1 MTRHVM
7 SSDTESLYDEISRF
21 IDGSA
26 AGLLQVLVAAAQRTT
41 FERIIACPTYPV
53 PARTSGLSATVER
66 FHEAMLLPD
75 VHVPTFLARL
85 YESARTIKERK
96 LAGQF
101 FTSAD
106 VAKWALSVASPL
118 PNDDVCDA
126 GGGTG
131 VFADAI
137 LRRGQPVGSYVGVE
151 NDPIL
156 ALCVAHT
163 LESINAPNSYKVWY
177 ANFLLLQDAAF
188 RERGLRVPT
197 FIISN
202 PPFVRVHNLKGRER
216 IRATLKSSLGVILPR
231 LSGSINYFLLRAAE
245 LVGSA
250 DSSALID
257 RPSGRLLFFFPK
269 EAEGS
274 VRAQA
279 LRDDLERLHGW
290 TSQIHKIPYAQ
301 TGIDQHRSNAVGL
314 FFVFEHTRL
323 QVELTKRPS
332 KPDVC
337 VQDLL
342 KIRRGISTGCN
353 EFFVLTDEKARR
365 NKIPEQYLRR
375 VLPTRIPLPD
385 RNFTEADWHLLRES
399 GHPCWL
405 LSLPNGKLEDFEPP
419 VQEYLKEGLRRGLH
433 TTPTALELRT
443 WFSIRVLPTPPDVFV
458 TYFFHDAPRFILN
471 GAQALNL
478 TNILGGRFVKPI
490 QDPNLKEIV
499 IDLLNE
505 QAESWIKVNM
515 AGREYKSGL
524 RRIEPVELSML
535 PLHSAVI
542 ELATGEKRII
552 TEKSRSLFD

>member
-1 MTRHVM
+1 VTRHVM
-7 SSDTESLYDEISRF
+7 SSDAESLYEEISRF

-66 FHEAMLLPD
+66 FHEVMLLPD

-85 YESARTIKERK
+85 YESARTIKDRK

-106 VAKWALSVASPL
+106 VAKWALSFVSPL

-126 GGGTG
+126 GCGTG

-137 LRRGQPVGSYVGVE
+137 FRRGQPVGSYVGVE

-188 RERGLRVPT
+188 RERGLRAPS

-216 IRATLKSSLGVILPR
+216 IRTTLKSSLGVMLPR

-245 LVGSA
+245 LAGSA
-250 DSSALID
+250 DSSALIK
-257 RPSGRLLFFFPK
+257 RPRGRLLFFLPK

-274 VRAQA
+274 VHAQV
-279 LRDDLERLHGW
+279 LRDDLERQHGW
-290 TSQIHKIPYAQ
+290 TSQIYKIPYTQ
-301 TGIDQHRSNAVGL
+301 TGINQHRSNAVGL
-314 FFVFEHTRL
+314 FCVFEQTKLH
-323 QVELTKRPS
+323 VELMKRPS

-337 VQDLL
+337 VRDLL

-353 EFFVLTDEKARR
+353 EFFVLTDEKAQQSE
-365 NKIPEQYLRR
+365 IPKQYLKR
-375 VLPTRIPLPD
+375 VLPTRIPILG
-385 RNFTEADWHLLRES
+385 RNFSEADWDLLRES

-405 LSLPNGKLEDFEPP
+405 LALPNKKLEDFEPP
-419 VQEYLKEGLRRGLH
+419 VQEYLREGLRRGLH

-443 WFSIRVLPTPPDVFV
+443 WFSIRVLPALPDVFV
-458 TYFFHDAPRFILN
+458 TYFFQDAPRFILN
-471 GAQALNL
+471 SAHALNL
-478 TNILGGRFVKPI
+478 TNILGGRFVQPI
-490 QDPNLKEIV
+490 QDPKLKEMV

-524 RRIEPVELSML
+524 RRIEPRELSML
-535 PLHSAVI
+535 PLNSAVV
-542 ELATGEKRII
+542 ELVTGEKRIV
-552 TEKSRSLFD
+552 TAKSQALFD